1 MLSIVVIL
9 VFATILILTP
19 QFYFNEQELGF
30 RKNFTNSYVS
40 IGKAEQGIELRQVGP
55 DEIDDETFFTLGKA
69 IEDELENA
77 LISLEKAS
85 SYNINQ
91 NKIKFLLPS
100 KYKEYLDLK
109 DKSLDGYYQISESFR
124 ERKRNE
130 HMTTETL
137 MLIVQIDQSIYD
149 VQNYEQWLQTLESL
163 PQHSE
168 KIKANADTLLAN
180 NHINQEFHDYIIKTT
195 EGHKHLSTIFINAM
209 ENDNWDELDFSGM
222 DEFSTPETEVR
233 RMFEESKLDWEKT
246 NQEHFARVSENDQ
259 ELLIASNHFN
269 QYELALDPISR
280 LLSMFTDQFPR
291 IKTTENREPTI
302 VPLDVPIDLLS
313 YLVKN

>member
-9 VFATILILTP
+9 VFATILILAP
-19 QFYFNEQELGF
+19 RFYFNEQELGF
-30 RKNFTNSYVS
+30 RKNFTNAYVS
-40 IGKAEQGIELRQVGP
+40 IGKAERGIELRQLGH
-55 DEIDDETFFTLGKA
+55 EKIDDETFFTLGKA
-69 IEDELENA
+69 IEDELESA

-91 NKIKFLLPS
+91 NKIRLLLPS

-109 DKSLDGYYQISESFR
+109 DKSLEGYYQIAENFH
-124 ERKRNE
+124 ERKQNE

-137 MLIVQIDQSIYD
+137 MLIVQIDRSIYD
-149 VQNYEQWLQTLESL
+149 FQNYEQWFQTLESL

-180 NHINQEFHDYIIKTT
+180 NHINKEFYDYIIKTT
-195 EGHKHLSTIFINAM
+195 EGHKHLSNIFINTM
-209 ENDNWDELDFSGM
+209 ENDDWDKLDFSGM
-222 DEFSTPETEVR
+222 DEFSTPEVEVR
-233 RMFEESKLDWEKT
+233 RMFEESKSDWEKT

-280 LLSMFTDQFPR
+280 LLSVFTDQFPR